1 MQSISLFL
9 LEIRAAARRPLLLFL
24 CVFAPYLLLGLLG
37 YGAAGFLNGENEPI
51 KVAVVDEDQTFETK
65 SLINQLQEDETL
77 NDQLRFI
84 PGEMNE
90 VTKGIRN
97 GEWTGAVIIPA
108 GFTADLRNGTNT
120 PMEVWLNDK
129 QPLESGVVQLLMDS
143 AASYIS
149 AAQSGVNAVYES
161 VIKPMENS
169 EERQQLM
176 QQVIITFTLEALDR
190 NGLFVTEN
198 IERGASIGWKNHA
211 AIAAWM
217 MGSWVALSLFIA
229 SRQSLLHG
237 GVRDRLQAMDIGR
250 GRIYLVHAA
259 LFFIFTL
266 IGNEIFF
273 FSYGFYVE
281 EALQSS
287 QLLLLFHALVQAA
300 LAAFFLAVT
309 RRKVEAALWYAVLS
323 LPLLLASGVLIPRS
337 YLPEWLSHA
346 QAVLP
351 WPHIYQ
357 GLQDTSPFFL
367 LVPSGWGL
375 TLVLTGWLIIRK
387 VEKRH
392 GYPA

>member
-1 MQSISLFL
+1 M

-24 CVFAPYLLLGLLG
+24 CVVAPYLLLGLLG
-37 YGAAGFLNGENEPI
+37 YGIAGFLNGENEPI
-51 KVAVVDEDQTFETK
+51 KVAIVDGDQTFETK

-84 PGEMNE
+84 PEEIDE
-90 VTKGIRN
+90 VEKGLRN

-108 GFTADLRNGTNT
+108 GFTADLRSGTNT
-120 PMEVWLNDK
+120 PMEVWLNDTK
-129 QPLESGVVQLLMDS
+129 PLESGVVQLLLDS

-149 AAQSGVNAVYES
+149 AAQSGVNAVYQS
-161 VIKPMENS
+161 VIQPMENS
-169 EERQQLM
+169 EERQQLL

-198 IERGASIGWKNHA
+198 IERGASIGWVNHA
-211 AIAAWM
+211 AIGAWM
-217 MGSWVALSLFIA
+217 LGSWLSLSLFIA

-237 GVRDRLQAMDIGR
+237 GVRDRLQTMNIGK

-259 LFFIFTL
+259 LFFLFIL
-266 IGNEIFF
+266 IGNEMFF
-273 FSYGFYVE
+273 FVYGFYVQ
-281 EALQSS
+281 EALQPS
-287 QLLLLFHALVQAA
+287 QLLLLFHALLQAG

-309 RRKVEAALWYAVLS
+309 RRKVEAALWYGILS

-337 YLPEWLSHA
+337 YLPQWLNNV
-346 QAVLP
+346 QDVLP
-351 WPHIYQ
+351 WHRIYQ
-357 GLQDTSPFFL
+357 GLQETSLFFL

-375 TLVLTGWLIIRK
+375 ALVFTCWLIIRK
-387 VEKRH
+387 VEKRN